1 MADLYNHDFHTIILL
16 RSSGIIILCTHTINI
31 IVVIVTQNLSVFL
44 GLGMSVQ
51 TETVLQQA
59 ITERIKPVVFL
70 DNMEQAL
77 VELQLRQEDLYQ
89 ALHRIVESFNTVI
102 AMYVDEGGPMG
113 PVMVRRREFF
123 FLVGWG
129 GGGRGS
135 GERLCLHVLM
145 IYLHITSC

>member
-1 MADLYNHDFHTIILL
+1 MEVMYCNCNHYT
-16 RSSGIIILCTHTINI
+16 I
-31 IVVIVTQNLSVFL
+31 IVVIVTQNLPVFL

-113 PVMVRRREFF
+113 PVMVRRREFVF
-123 FLVGWG
+123 FWWGWGG

-135 GERLCLHVLM
+135 GERLCLRVLM
-145 IYLHITSC
+145 IYLHIATC